1 MVGCARARVCMCVC
15 VCAHV
20 SVCVHVCACTF
31 FIVPPISPP
40 PVIVYVTKADMC
52 TSLQAIKDSL
62 DAAPEVE
69 DLSCTTD
76 TQNCL
81 TLDCRYNFFIGAT
94 VPSRMKITLRPCS
107 STPSVNVKV
116 WVLGSR
122 VSSKTYQ
129 ESTVTTFT
137 TRGVTTSMSVTVT
150 QQVYG
155 VIFGVSCCI

>member
-1 MVGCARARVCMCVC
+1 MC
-15 VCAHV
+15 VCAH
-20 SVCVHVCACTF
+20 HVF
-31 FIVPPISPP
+31 VFPLSPP
-40 PVIVYVTKADMC
+40 PVIVYVTKADRC
-52 TSLQAIKDSL
+52 SSLQAIKYSL

-69 DLSCTTD
+69 DLRCTTD
-76 TQNCL
+76 TRKCL
-81 TLDCRYNFFIGAT
+81 TLNCNFNYFIGAT
-94 VPSRMKITLRPCS
+94 IPSRTKITLRPCTL
-107 STPSVNVKV
+107 TPSVNVKV

-137 TRGVTTSMSVTVT
+137 TMGVTTRMSVTVT

>member
-1 MVGCARARVCMCVC
+1 MYSLFLVC
-15 VCAHV
+15 
-20 SVCVHVCACTF
+20 SVVN
-31 FIVPPISPP
+31 
-40 PVIVYVTKADMC
+40 VTKDDMC
-52 TSLQAIKDSL
+52 SSLQAIKNSL

-69 DLSCTTD
+69 DLRCTTD
-76 TQNCL
+76 TRKCL
-81 TLDCRYNFFIGAT
+81 TLDCRYNFFIGVA
-94 VPSRMKITLRPCS
+94 VPFRMKITLQPCT

-137 TRGVTTSMSVTVT
+137 IIVVTIRMSVTVT

-155 VIFGVSCCI
+155 VIFGVSCCK

>member
-1 MVGCARARVCMCVC
+1 MYSLFPVC
-15 VCAHV
+15 
-20 SVCVHVCACTF
+20 SVVN
-31 FIVPPISPP
+31 
-40 PVIVYVTKADMC
+40 VTKADMC
-52 TSLQAIKDSL
+52 SSLQAIKDSL

-69 DLSCTTD
+69 DLRCTTD
-76 TQNCL
+76 TRKCL
-81 TLDCRYNFFIGAT
+81 TLDCSYNFFIGVA
-94 VPSRMKITLRPCS
+94 VPFRMKITLQPCT

-137 TRGVTTSMSVTVT
+137 IIVVTIRMSVTVT

>member
-1 MVGCARARVCMCVC
+1 MRVCVC
-15 VCAHV
+15 VCVYARV
-20 SVCVHVCACTF
+20 SVCVHVCVCTF
-31 FIVPPISPP
+31 FIVPPISSP

-52 TSLQAIKDSL
+52 SSLQAIKDAL

-76 TQNCL
+76 TRKCL
-81 TLDCRYNFFIGAT
+81 TLDCSYNFFIGAT
-94 VPSRMKITLRPCS
+94 VSSRMKITLRPCD

-122 VSSKTYQ
+122 MSSKTYQ

-137 TRGVTTSMSVTVT
+137 TMGVTTRMSVTVT

-155 VIFGVSCCI
+155 VIFGVSCCM

>member
-1 MVGCARARVCMCVC
+1 MKGRLVINCMCVR
-15 VCAHV
+15 AYH
-20 SVCVHVCACTF
+20 F
-31 FIVPPISPP
+31 FVFPLSPS

-52 TSLQAIKDSL
+52 SSLQAIKDSL

-69 DLSCTTD
+69 DLRCTAD
-76 TQNCL
+76 TRKCL
-81 TLDCRYNFFIGAT
+81 TLDCSHNFFIGAT
-94 VPSRMKITLRPCS
+94 VPSRTKITLQPCT

-116 WVLGSR
+116 WVLGLR

-137 TRGVTTSMSVTVT
+137 TMGVTTRMSVTVT

-155 VIFGVSCCI
+155 VIFGVSCCM

>member
-1 MVGCARARVCMCVC
+1 M
-15 VCAHV
+15 
-20 SVCVHVCACTF
+20 CACTSF
-31 FIVPPISPP
+31 LRIPLSPS

-52 TSLQAIKDSL
+52 SSLQAIKDSL

-69 DLSCTTD
+69 DLRCTTD
-76 TQNCL
+76 TRNCL
-81 TLDCRYNFFIGAT
+81 TLTCNFNYFIGAT
-94 VPSRMKITLRPCS
+94 VPSRTKITLQPCT

-122 VSSKTYQ
+122 VSSETYQ
-129 ESTVTTFT
+129 ESTVTTFIT
-137 TRGVTTSMSVTVT
+137 MGVAIRMSVTVT